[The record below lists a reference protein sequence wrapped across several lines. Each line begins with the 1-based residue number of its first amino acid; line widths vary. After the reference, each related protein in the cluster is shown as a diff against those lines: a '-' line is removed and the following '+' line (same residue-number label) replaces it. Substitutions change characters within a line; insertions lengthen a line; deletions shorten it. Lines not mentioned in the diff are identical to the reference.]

1 MQLTSPDHRMEDHP
15 MESADYVLTNGR
27 LALPDRI
34 ATGLSLVVRGGLIR
48 ELVPSGAEPTDLP
61 GLDAAGAL
69 VSPGLFEFHIHGA
82 GGIGFDHLGSDPVAG
97 AGQLLWLRTFLRA
110 RGVTGFLPTM
120 VADLKALEN
129 LAEAIEG
136 VEQEANLTE
145 DDLPGI
151 YLEGPFIATT
161 KRGGIPAS
169 TIRVPDKGYL
179 AEILAAARGRLR
191 VMTVAPEFP
200 GIGTI
205 IEALREAG
213 VLVSLGHSDCRIE
226 EVTLPKLPFSIT
238 HLFNAM
244 SGFSHKDAGLATLP
258 FYDHTPFVELNA
270 DTVHVGHSALLASR
284 NALDPDRLILISD
297 AVVAARLPPG
307 EYLYHGHKVVS
318 AGQGVRYA
326 DTGILMGSDRTL
338 PEVLEHWTG
347 ACGADLSAGIKAAT
361 LTPRLALAEARG
373 VVGAVPVQDQT
384 APVRGQQAGL
394 SRSDQL
400 NSTQFKW
407 PGPVRGAIA
416 PGFQADLAIWERPFS
431 QLRQLV
437 PGAG

>member
-1 MQLTSPDHRMEDHP
+1 MALEAHYMET
-15 MESADYVLTNGR
+15 EDYILAGAK

-34 ATGLSLVVRGGLIR
+34 ATDLSLVVRGGLIH
-48 ELVPSGAEPTDLP
+48 ELVPSGTEPADLP
-61 GLDAAGAL
+61 RLDAAGAL
-69 VSPGLFEFHIHGA
+69 VTPGLFEFHIHGA
-82 GGIGFDHLGSDPVAG
+82 GGIGLDHLGSDSVAG
-97 AGQLLWLRTFLRA
+97 ASQLLRLRTFLRA
-110 RGVTGFLPTM
+110 RGVTGFLPTL
-120 VADLKALEN
+120 VADLEALEK
-129 LAEAIEG
+129 LAGAIEG
-136 VEQEANLTE
+136 AVQEANLME

-151 YLEGPFIATT
+151 YLEGPFIASS

-179 AEILAAARGRLR
+179 AEILAAAQGRLR
-191 VMTVAPEFP
+191 VMTLAPELP
-200 GIGTI
+200 GIGMI
-205 IEALREAG
+205 IETLREAG
-213 VLVSLGHSDCRIE
+213 ILVSLGHSDCRIE

-270 DTVHVGHSALLASR
+270 DAVHVGHSALLASR

-297 AVVAARLPPG
+297 AVVAAGLPPG
-307 EYLYHGHKVVS
+307 EYLYHGHRVVS
-318 AGQGVRYA
+318 AGKGVRYA
-326 DTGILMGSDRTL
+326 DSGILIGSDRIL

-347 ACGADLSAGIKAAT
+347 ACGADLAAGIKAAT

-373 VVGAVPVQDQT
+373 VAGDAPAQSQPAPVQST
-384 APVRGQQAGL
+384 RPV
-394 SRSDQL
+394 
-400 NSTQFKW
+400 
-407 PGPVRGAIA
+407 PVRGAIA

-437 PGAG
+437 PGLG